1 MSQAA
6 EADQTRKPG
15 EGLRVL
21 IIDDER
27 FHAETLAESLE
38 RVGYECIVATSGTA
52 GARLIEQEDFDV
64 ILTDLK
70 MADLDGL
77 AILRKARADMPEAE
91 VLMITGHGDV
101 KTAVEA
107 IKQGASNYLT
117 KPVDLAELRAIVEKA
132 SERLRQA
139 RAIRDLRR
147 QLDEKFGFAGVIGN
161 SPRMHDVI
169 KRLQSIAQTNA
180 TVLILGETGTGKEL
194 IARAIHNNSPRKNK
208 PFVPMN
214 CTAFNENL
222 LDDELF
228 GHEAGAFTGA
238 DKMRKGR
245 FEYANGGTLFLD
257 EIGDMPLPLQ
267 AKLLRVLE
275 NGEVFRIGSNEPIK
289 VNVRFISATHRD
301 LDAAIAEGSFR
312 QDLYQRLKVLTIKL
326 PPLRERLE
334 DLPLLCAHF
343 IKELHALHGKNVRG
357 ISDAVRQAM
366 RRYRWPGNVREL
378 RNFIESM
385 VVLDSDGILDVDDV
399 QESPVLARG
408 GHDEQP
414 VCGPDGLVGR
424 PLSEVE
430 RYYIEQTLTLTE
442 GNREEAAR
450 KLGIGE
456 RTLYRVIQDWK
467 LQDRVRKTLTEA
479 GNDLAAAARQLGMK
493 QSALERKIKKWG
505 WQDDSPGVRGQGSGV
520 SKEG

>member
-1 MSQAA
+1 MTQLA
-6 EADQTRKPG
+6 EAPETRKPG

-21 IIDDER
+21 IIDDEP

-38 RVGYECIVATSGTA
+38 RVGYDPVVATSGTA

-77 AILRKARADMPEAE
+77 AILRKTRTEAPESE
-91 VLMITGHGDV
+91 VIMITGHGDV

-139 RAIRDLRR
+139 RAIRELRR
-147 QLDEKFGFAGVIGN
+147 QLDEKFGFEGVIGN
-161 SPRMHDVI
+161 SSRMHEVI
-169 KRLQSIAQTNA
+169 KSLQSIAQTNA
-180 TVLILGETGTGKEL
+180 TVLILGPTGSGKEL

-208 PFVPMN
+208 PFVAMN
-214 CTAFNENL
+214 CTALNENL

-228 GHEAGAFTGA
+228 GHEKGAFTGA
-238 DKMRKGR
+238 DNVRKGR

-257 EIGDMPLPLQ
+257 EVGDMPLALQ

-275 NGEVFRIGSNEPIK
+275 NKEVFRIGSNEPIK
-289 VNVRFISATHRD
+289 VNVRVLSATHRD
-301 LDAAIAEGSFR
+301 LEAAVAAGTFR
-312 QDLYQRLKVLTIKL
+312 QDLYYRLKVVTIKL
-326 PPLRERLE
+326 PALRDRIE
-334 DLPLLCAHF
+334 DLPLLSAHF
-343 IKELHALHGKNVRG
+343 IKELNSLHGKHVKT
-357 ISDAVRQAM
+357 IAEPVRQAM
-366 RRYRWPGNVREL
+366 RQYDWPGNVREL

-385 VVLDSDGILDVDDV
+385 VVVDTEGVLDVNDV
-399 QESPVLARG
+399 QESPVMARLP
-408 GHDEQP
+408 HDDRP
-414 VCGPDGLVGR
+414 PSGPGSLVGR

-430 RYYIEQTLTLTE
+430 RYYIEQTLELTE

-450 KLGIGE
+450 RLGIGE

-467 LQDRVRKTLTEA
+467 LQDRVRKALTEA
-479 GNDLAAAARQLGMK
+479 GNDIAAAAAKLGMK
-493 QSALERKIKKWG
+493 ASVLERKIKKWG
-505 WQDDSPGVRGQGSGV
+505 WRDGSA
-520 SKEG
+520 